1 MSVDRT
7 ERESVRTTP
16 FTEALS
22 QLNDR
27 ALRRLLGARAFLR
40 GYDYVRRQA
49 VTDVLMEDL
58 SARGSVRGTEPDPYA
73 VKLQVTPAGFTSE
86 CSCPAFP
93 KINGHCKHVAALLI
107 ALRDQVRP
115 KQPRAELQTNGT
127 GSHPHGSSALVDPFG
142 PRDRSDRPSGGSVA
156 SLDRSDPRET
166 PRSPPIGS
174 PDPRDSGRG
183 GLGSDP
189 RDSRDDGLGGSRRAR
204 RRARKLAAQRPGH
217 GPGHGG
223 PGLGGPHGVHD
234 ASSPDRV
241 FSGAS
246 GASGARGGRPGFT
259 VEGRHDR
266 SEHPDRD
273 RARGSS
279 EARGASSHGVDAWLP
294 EPMPPAPK
302 TIEYRMQVRA
312 GALSISLLDPDAR
325 SPLSATALLQFQ
337 AQRPTADREALR
349 VLARLE
355 NDGPRRVGIEV
366 RGEDAADLLPHL
378 KGRRVILEPQ
388 MMELRFGDEPLRP
401 RFDLELGPDG
411 TTVLV
416 KTTFQRAGDPRK
428 FTLNQGGWFEGSPGW
443 HVDGQEGW
451 ARPIDRRVSPGSIR
465 RLMRTAYISESIDN
479 LPSLIAQGLPR
490 VALEVGAELP
500 DLSQVADV
508 IDITPT
514 FRLRAGGSLT
524 EARVSLRA
532 AYDDV
537 EIDVRADGMTPPVLV
552 KPPVRT
558 AAGREGDED
567 SGPRRLAASKRATVI
582 RCDIA
587 AQQEAT
593 TNLRALGLKADE
605 DGMGFVARG
614 DDAIQ
619 FWTEAVGSLPD
630 DWDLFIPDD
639 LVDVQVRT
647 SALAANARVSSGV
660 DWLSLRLSFES
671 EGIAVTQEELGR
683 CLAEGRRYVR
693 LQDGS
698 FAKIDVDKVKAVL
711 LRQAEILA
719 TGGGQGSRLPL
730 SQAGRIQE
738 LLEQVGKANVS
749 ADTRELFGKLANI
762 DEIKGVKKP
771 RNLKAVLR
779 PYQEQGFQWLWFLH
793 EIGSGGILADDMGLG
808 KTVQTIALLLA
819 VKSLVEK
826 DAKAD
831 GKKKFKALIVAPTSV
846 VTNWERELD
855 KFSPSLSH
863 MVWHGADRKQR
874 ADELEDADIVI
885 TSYALLRR
893 DEAMLATLDLRYAIL
908 DEAQNIK
915 NPMSATARAAKR
927 LKADRRLALTGT
939 PIENRLSEIWS
950 IFDFVSPGLLGPLEK
965 FEERYARPIDGG
977 DQKAGRRLRATI
989 HPFILRR
996 TKSEVAKDL
1005 PEKIETDQFCELT
1018 GEQAALY
1025 AAVFKEVRAQVMGE
1039 VERQGMAKSHIQIL
1053 AGLTRLRQAACD
1065 PRLLGLPRDFGDEDS
1080 GKLVALRELIQ
1091 TSVAGG
1097 HRVLVFSQF
1106 VSMLTLIRKAMTEDG
1121 VAYEYLDGSTKD
1133 RQARVENFQRE
1144 DGPPI
1149 FLISLKAGGAGLNLT
1164 AADTVIH
1171 FDPWWNPAVE
1181 DQATDRA
1188 HRIGQTRV
1196 VTQYKL
1202 IAKGTIE
1209 EKILELGSKKRELT
1223 AAVLSEDIGGAKKLT
1238 KGDLEDLFKFDS

>member
-1 MSVDRT
+1 
-7 ERESVRTTP
+7 
-16 FTEALS
+16 
-22 QLNDR
+22 
-27 ALRRLLGARAFLR
+27 
-40 GYDYVRRQA
+40 
-49 VTDVLMEDL
+49 MEDL
-58 SARGSVRGTEPDPYA
+58 SATGQVRGTEPDPYA
-73 VKLQVTPAGFTSE
+73 VKLQVTPAGFTSD
-86 CSCPAFP
+86 CTCPAFS

-107 ALRDQVRP
+107 SLRDQVRP
-115 KQPRAELQTNGT
+115 KQPRQETTGGGSNVTNGT
-127 GSHPHGSSALVDPFG
+127 GPHGSG
-142 PRDRSDRPSGGSVA
+142 YDRAAGAGAERNNDADTTMGTGG
-156 SLDRSDPRET
+156 
-166 PRSPPIGS
+166 
-174 PDPRDSGRG
+174 
-183 GLGSDP
+183 
-189 RDSRDDGLGGSRRAR
+189 GGSRRAR
-204 RRARKLAAQRPGH
+204 RRARKLAAQRAGTAPTGT
-217 GPGHGG
+217 P
-223 PGLGGPHGVHD
+223 
-234 ASSPDRV
+234 
-241 FSGAS
+241 
-246 GASGARGGRPGFT
+246 GRPGFT
-259 VEGRHDR
+259 ERH
-266 SEHPDRD
+266 
-273 RARGSS
+273 
-279 EARGASSHGVDAWLP
+279 GAATGIDAWLP

-302 TIEYRMQVRA
+302 VIEYRMQVRS
-312 GALSISLLDPDAR
+312 GSLTISLLDPDAR
-325 SPLSATALLQFQ
+325 TPLSAAALLQFQ

-349 VLARLE
+349 LLARLE
-355 NDGPRRVGIEV
+355 GEGPRRVGIEV
-366 RGEDAADLLPHL
+366 RGEDAAELLPHL

-401 RFDLELGPDG
+401 RFDLELSPDG
-411 TTVLV
+411 QQVLV
-416 KTTFQRAGDPRK
+416 KTAFMRAGDPRK
-428 FTLNQGGWFEGSPGW
+428 FTLAQGGWFEGSPAW
-443 HVDGQEGW
+443 HVDAQEGW
-451 ARPIDRRVSPGSIR
+451 ARPVDRRVSPASIR
-465 RLMRTAYISESIDN
+465 RLSRTPSIGESIER
-479 LPSLIAQGLPR
+479 LPVLIAQGLPR

-508 IDITPT
+508 VDVRPT

-537 EIDVRADGMTPPVLV
+537 EIDVRADGMTPPVIV
-552 KPPVRT
+552 KPPR
-558 AAGREGDED
+558 AGKDDDDDTPVG
-567 SGPRRLAASKRATVI
+567 RRVPASKRATVL

-587 AQQEAT
+587 AQQEAASA
-593 TNLRALGLKADE
+593 LRGLGLSTDE

-647 SALAANARVSSGV
+647 HALTANARVSSGV

-671 EGIAVTQEELGR
+671 EGVAVTQEELAR

-698 FAKIDVDKVKAVL
+698 FARIDAQKVKDVL

-738 LLEQVGKANVS
+738 LLEAVGKAQVS
-749 ADTRELFGKLANI
+749 EGAKDLFGKLRNV
-762 DEIKGVKKP
+762 DEIKVVKKP
-771 RNLKAVLR
+771 RNLKAQLR

-819 VKSLVEK
+819 VKSAVEK
-826 DAKAD
+826 AAAAEGKGD
-831 GKKKFKALIVAPTSV
+831 GKKAFKALIVAPTSV

-855 KFSPSLSH
+855 KFAPSMTH
-863 MVWHGADRKQR
+863 MVWHGLDRKAR
-874 ADELEDADIVI
+874 TDELEDADVVI

-893 DEAMLATLDLRYAIL
+893 DEALLAGLDLRYAIL

-915 NPMSATARAAKR
+915 NPLSATARAAKR
-927 LKADRRLALTGT
+927 LKADRRLALSGT

-950 IFDFVSPGLLGPLEK
+950 IFDFVSPGLLGPLDK
-965 FEERYARPIDGG
+965 FEERYARPIDQG
-977 DQKAGRRLRATI
+977 DAKAAARLRATI

-996 TKSEVAKDL
+996 TKAEVAKDL

-1018 GEQAALY
+1018 GEQTSLY
-1025 AAVFKEVRAQVMGE
+1025 AAVLKEVRAQVMGE
-1039 VERQGMAKSHIQIL
+1039 VERQGMAKSQIQIL

-1065 PRLLGLPRDFGDEDS
+1065 PRLLGLPRQFGDEDS

-1091 TSVAGG
+1091 TSIAGG

-1106 VSMLTLIRKAMTEDG
+1106 VSMLTLIRAAMEEDG

-1133 RQARVENFQRE
+1133 RLAHVENFQRE
-1144 DGPPI
+1144 DGPPV

-1196 VTQYKL
+1196 VTTYRL

-1209 EKILELGSKKRELT
+1209 EKILELGGKKRELVG
-1223 AAVLSEDIGGAKKLT
+1223 AVLSEDVGGAKKLT
-1238 KGDLEDLFKFDS
+1238 KGDLEDLFSFDS

>member
-1 MSVDRT
+1 MS
-7 ERESVRTTP
+7 TP

-49 VTDVLMEDL
+49 VSDVVMEEL
-58 SARGSVRGTEPDPYA
+58 SAKGSVRGTDPEPYS
-73 VKLQVTPAGFTSE
+73 VKLQVTPSGFTSE

-115 KQPRAELQTNGT
+115 KQPRPEAQNG
-127 GSHPHGSSALVDPFG
+127 A
-142 PRDRSDRPSGGSVA
+142 RSEGGGGGGGSPPQ
-156 SLDRSDPRET
+156 SGPMLGGGHRDPH
-166 PRSPPIGS
+166 SSHGGHMGQGHLGGDN
-174 PDPRDSGRG
+174 DPM
-183 GLGSDP
+183 
-189 RDSRDDGLGGSRRAR
+189 GGSRRAR
-204 RRARKLAAQRPGH
+204 RRARKLAAQRMS
-217 GPGHGG
+217 GPGGT
-223 PGLGGPHGVHD
+223 P
-234 ASSPDRV
+234 SMQ
-241 FSGAS
+241 
-246 GASGARGGRPGFT
+246 GGRPGYT
-259 VEGRHDR
+259 VDGRH
-266 SEHPDRD
+266 E
-273 RARGSS
+273 RG
-279 EARGASSHGVDAWLP
+279 GPTGNGVDAWLP

-302 TIEYRMQVRA
+302 TIEYRMQVRP

-325 SPLSATALLQFQ
+325 MPLSASTLLHFQ
-337 AQRPTADREALR
+337 AQKPTADRDALR

-355 NDGPRRVGIEV
+355 SDGQRRVGIEV

-416 KTTFQRAGDPRK
+416 KASFMRQGDPRK
-428 FTLNQGGWFEGSPGW
+428 FTMVHGGWFEGSPGW
-443 HVDGQEGW
+443 HVDSQEGW
-451 ARPIDRRVSPGSIR
+451 ARPLDRRVSPGSLR
-465 RLMRTAYISESIDN
+465 RLGRTAFISESIDN
-479 LPSLIAQGLPR
+479 LPMLIAQGLPK

-508 IDITPT
+508 VDVTPT

-532 AYDDV
+532 AYEDV
-537 EIDVRADGMTPPVLV
+537 EIDVRADGMTPPVIV
-552 KPPVRT
+552 KPPKSS
-558 AAGREGDED
+558 EGEED
-567 SGPRRLAASKRATVI
+567 DHSGPSLRRVPASKRATVI
-582 RCDIA
+582 RCDIV

-593 TNLRALGLKADE
+593 SRLRALGLKADE
-605 DGMGFVARG
+605 DGMGFVARA
-614 DDAIQ
+614 DDAMQ
-619 FWTEAVGSLPD
+619 FWTEAVGALPEE
-630 DWDLFIPDD
+630 WDLFIPDD

-647 SALAANARVSSGV
+647 SSLQANARVSSGV

-671 EGIAVTQEELGR
+671 EGVAVTQEELAR
-683 CLAEGRRYVR
+683 CLAEGRRYVK

-698 FAKIDVDKVKAVL
+698 FAKIDVEKVREVL

-738 LLEQVGKANVS
+738 LLDQVGKANV
-749 ADTRELFGKLANI
+749 TEGTKELFDKLANV
-762 DEIKGVKKP
+762 DEIKVVKKP
-771 RNLKAVLR
+771 RNLKAQLR

-793 EIGSGGILADDMGLG
+793 EIASGGILADDMGLG
-808 KTVQTIALLLA
+808 KTVQTIALMLA
-819 VKSLVEK
+819 VKSAVEK

-831 GKKKFKALIVAPTSV
+831 GKKKFKSLIIAPTSV

-855 KFSPSLSH
+855 KFAPSLSH
-863 MVWHGADRKQR
+863 MVWHGGDRKER
-874 ADELEDADIVI
+874 TDELDDADVVI

-893 DEAMLATLDLRYAIL
+893 DEEVLAKLDLRYAIL

-915 NPMSATARAAKR
+915 NPLSATARAAKR

-950 IFDFVSPGLLGPLEK
+950 IFDFVSPGLLGPLDK
-965 FEERYARPIDGG
+965 FDERYSRPIDAG
-977 DQKAGRRLRATI
+977 DQKAAKRLRATI

-1018 GEQAALY
+1018 GEQKALY
-1025 AAVFKEVRAQVMGE
+1025 GQVLKEVRAQVMGE
-1039 VERQGMAKSHIQIL
+1039 VEKQGLAKSHIQIL

-1065 PRLLGLPRDFGDEDS
+1065 PRLLGLPREFGDDDS

-1091 TSVAGG
+1091 TSIAGG
-1097 HRVLVFSQF
+1097 HRALVFSQF
-1106 VSMLTLIRKAMTEDG
+1106 VSMLTLIRQALDEDG
-1121 VAYEYLDGSTKD
+1121 VKYEYLDGSTKD
-1133 RQARVENFQRE
+1133 RQARVESFQKE
-1144 DGPPI
+1144 DGPPV
-1149 FLISLKAGGAGLNLT
+1149 FLISLKAGGSGLNLT

-1188 HRIGQTRV
+1188 HRIGQTKV
-1196 VTQYKL
+1196 VTTYKL
-1202 IAKGTIE
+1202 VAKGTIE

-1223 AAVLSEDIGGAKKLT
+1223 SAVLSEDVGGAKKLT
-1238 KGDLEDLFKFDS
+1238 KGDLEELFKFD

>member
-1 MSVDRT
+1 L
-7 ERESVRTTP
+7 EPRESRESRSTP

-49 VTDVLMEDL
+49 VTDVVMEDL
-58 SARGSVRGTEPDPYA
+58 AARGSVRGTDPEPYA

-115 KQPRAELQTNGT
+115 KQPRPELQSQTNGNA
-127 GSHPHGSSALVDPFG
+127 HPAVPALGVGD
-142 PRDRSDRPSGGSVA
+142 RDRGDRPSGVGT
-156 SLDRSDPRET
+156 LDRPTAD
-166 PRSPPIGS
+166 
-174 PDPRDSGRG
+174 RG
-183 GLGSDP
+183 GHDRGGDRGGGGGSDI
-189 RDSRDDGLGGSRRAR
+189 DGLGGSRRAR

-217 GPGHGG
+217 GPAHGGGSVGHGG
-223 PGLGGPHGVHD
+223 GPPG
-234 ASSPDRV
+234 
-241 FSGAS
+241 
-246 GASGARGGRPGFT
+246 GGRPGFT
-259 VEGRHDR
+259 IEAPHHRERPGDHMGRGGGGG
-266 SEHPDRD
+266 
-273 RARGSS
+273 GS
-279 EARGASSHGVDAWLP
+279 ASAHGVDAWLP

-312 GALSISLLDPDAR
+312 GGLMISLLDPDAR
-325 SPLSATALLQFQ
+325 APLSATALLQFQ

-508 IDITPT
+508 VDITPT

-552 KPPVRT
+552 KPPRG
-558 AAGREGDED
+558 AGEGDDD
-567 SGPRRLAASKRATVI
+567 SGGPRRLAASKRATVI

-698 FAKIDVDKVKAVL
+698 FAKIDAEKVKAVL

-749 ADTRELFGKLANI
+749 ADTKELFGKLANV

-771 RNLKAVLR
+771 RNLKAQLR

-819 VKSLVEK
+819 VKSAVEK

-893 DEAMLATLDLRYAIL
+893 DEALLASLDLRYAIL

-977 DQKAGRRLRATI
+977 DQKAAKRLRATI

-1039 VERQGMAKSHIQIL
+1039 VERQGIAKSHIQIL

-1106 VSMLTLIRKAMTEDG
+1106 VSMLTLIRKAMAEDG

-1188 HRIGQTRV
+1188 HRIGQTKV
-1196 VTQYKL
+1196 VTNYKL

-1209 EKILELGSKKRELT
+1209 EKILELGGKKRELT
-1223 AAVLSEDIGGAKKLT
+1223 SAVLSEDIGGAKKLT